1 MAIGL
6 PTNNLKVG
14 LRRNDQN
21 EMILYIYFVFNKL
34 TSPQSISGLVIISLL
49 EANDLGYSMPPWV
62 TMGEI
67 LHNLLEVEQ
76 VHERTILKF
85 AHEVREI

>member
-34 TSPQSISGLVIISLL
+34 TSPQPISGLAIISLL